1 MNRPN
6 AVASRARISV
16 AFLGLG
22 IAAACGDPTATD
34 PASQEVVVRAYL
46 YAGQPVDD
54 IRLTYTAPIGTPDS
68 LINSAS
74 PPINNATVTLIRDG
88 VRFPLV
94 KASGDSGYYRYAG
107 TNLTVRE
114 GDVFDL
120 EASVS
125 GTALSARTQVPV
137 RPSGA
142 RVSAATL
149 LIPVFTGGP
158 GGLGGGGRPD
168 PTQFTLQ
175 VRWTKTAGALYYV
188 TLENTET
195 APTVISTGL
204 PAGLNF
210 RRVRIFSP
218 TAADSFPVN
227 ALSLEYYGRY
237 RVRVW
242 RVNEEYAQLYATR
255 QQDSRD
261 LNEPLTNIR
270 GGLGVFSAFAADT
283 TSFVAVKP

>member
-1 MNRPN
+1 MHSPRTRPVLFH
-6 AVASRARISV
+6 ALLTALGVAA
-16 AFLGLG
+16 G
-22 IAAACGDPTATD
+22 CGDPTATD
-34 PASQEVVVRAYL
+34 PATREAVVRAYL
-46 YAGQPVDD
+46 YAGQPVED
-54 IRLTYTAPIGTPDS
+54 IRLSYTAPIGTPDS
-68 LINSAS
+68 LIEATS

-88 VRFPLV
+88 VRYALV

-107 TNLTVRE
+107 TGLTVRE
-114 GDVFDL
+114 GDVWDL
-120 EASVS
+120 EAKIDGAVL
-125 GTALSARTQVPV
+125 TARTQVPV

-158 GGLGGGGRPD
+158 GGPGGPGGRPD
-168 PTQFTLQ
+168 PTLFTLQ
-175 VRWTKTAGALYYV
+175 VRWTKTPTALYYV
-188 TLENTET
+188 TLENTEV
-195 APTVISTGL
+195 APTIISTGL

-210 RRVRIFSP
+210 RRIRIFSP
-218 TAADSFPVN
+218 TASDSFPVN

-242 RVNEEYAQLYATR
+242 RVNEEYAQLYASR

-261 LNEPLTNIR
+261 LNEPATNIH

-283 TSFVAVKP
+283 TSFIAVKQ